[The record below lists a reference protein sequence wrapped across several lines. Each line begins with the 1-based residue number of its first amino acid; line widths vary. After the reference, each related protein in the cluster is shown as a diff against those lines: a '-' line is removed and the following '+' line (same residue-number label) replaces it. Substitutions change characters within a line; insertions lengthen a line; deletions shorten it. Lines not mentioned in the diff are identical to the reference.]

1 MREYFRSGHA
11 SASTRD
17 EFLNAWESFYNGNAA
32 GSIMRTA
39 AKKLWNCTDALPGEA
54 REQINEF
61 LESQSRDLPRSWT
74 FAAYVRAVT
83 LATKPEIEG

>member
-17 EFLNAWESFYNGNAA
+17 EFLTAWESFYQGATA
-32 GSIMRTA
+32 GSIVRAA

-61 LESQSRDLPRSWT
+61 LESEHRDLPRSWT

>member
-17 EFLNAWESFYNGNAA
+17 EFLNAWESFYQEQTA
-32 GSIMRTA
+32 GSILRAA

-74 FAAYVRAVT
+74 YAAYVRAVT
-83 LATKPEIEG
+83 LATKDETET